1 MGYTARGQTAV
12 NVDSPNI
19 GFHNLTFLRGGGS
32 WKSPCIMSYQTCQTC
47 YIMSYPTKALAM
59 TLKREDEIGP
69 QVNLIRRRFGS
80 SKAIPLKTKA
90 PYLPLYKEGTN
101 RYRQKK
107 TFMRGV
113 QYTFSTTWFFP
124 DVLHK
129 FLRLEFPQKLSW
141 ASSGVRT
148 TILMCSCLISHQL
161 RGEQ

>member
-90 PYLPLYKEGTN
+90 PYYPIFKEGTN
-101 RYRQKK
+101 PCRHKK
-107 TFMRGV
+107 RKWPAVNNDNDRVNNLVDISFLYQTIKC
-113 QYTFSTTWFFP
+113 QLW
-124 DVLHK
+124 LH
-129 FLRLEFPQKLSW
+129 FTPLDLIRLGWNNL
-141 ASSGVRT
+141 
-148 TILMCSCLISHQL
+148 TIF
-161 RGEQ
+161 